1 MFNKKERAKSK
12 LLKDLSMFGSFMG
25 IAGCVYFFH
34 VFQNEPSIRGYL
46 TAFSLLLAYC
56 FQFENFRS
64 YDRRISVMWACF
76 FAWTVSSN
84 VYYDIRTHL
93 YGYSRLLRHV
103 LVAFFA
109 LAAAGNKLRHSKHL
123 RVLFWIILAIGSDQ
137 SSNVYGNALF
147 SILRIFACTIIIMT
161 RQDAKPVMEEFVW
174 VYFCHE
180 TVLAVVVLQILFD
193 FLPIELQ
200 RGCPPIRIVKVR
212 TPSDVI
218 GEADVPFLDRHPK
231 GGKIIGGVRGP

>member
-34 VFQNEPSIRGYL
+34 VFQNEPKIRSYL
-46 TAFSLLLAYC
+46 TAFSILVAYC
-56 FQFENFRS
+56 FQFETFKT
-64 YDRRISVMWACF
+64 YDHRISVMWACF

-93 YGYSRLLRHV
+93 YGYTRLVRHV
-103 LVAFFA
+103 LIACFA
-109 LAAAGNKLRHSKHL
+109 LAAAGNKLRNNRNL
-123 RVLFWIILAIGSDQ
+123 RILFWLVISIGSDE

-161 RQDAKPVMEEFVW
+161 RQEAQTIMDEFVW

-180 TVLAVVVLQILFD
+180 TILAVVVLQIMFD

-212 TPSDVI
+212 TPTDVI
-218 GEADVPFLDRHPK
+218 GEADVPFLDRRT
-231 GGKIIGGVRGP
+231 KIIGAP